1 MRSQLCGLRK
11 ETIVAGRLDD
21 KVALISGAARGQ
33 GAAEARLFA
42 REGAKVVI
50 GDILDAE
57 AEQTAAGIEAAGGA
71 AVHVHLDVTQEADW
85 REAVSAAVGSFDR
98 LNVLVNNAGIL
109 RMEGLEETT
118 IEVWNEVI
126 AVNQTGVFLGMKYA
140 IPAMRAAGG
149 GSIINI
155 SSTSGLIGSPKASA
169 YHASKGAVRLLT
181 KSAAIQYASENI
193 RINSVHPGVITTT
206 MVTEN
211 VDADTRAL
219 FEQAT
224 PLGREGT
231 VEEVANGALY
241 LASDESSY
249 MTGAELI
256 LDGGY
261 TAQ

>member
-1 MRSQLCGLRK
+1 MP
-11 ETIVAGRLDD
+11 GRLAD
-21 KVALISGAARGQ
+21 KVALISGGARGQ
-33 GAAEARLFA
+33 GATEARVFA
-42 REGAKVVI
+42 REGAKVMI
-50 GDILDAE
+50 GDVLEAE
-57 AEQTAAGIEAAGGA
+57 AEQTAAEIEAAGGA
-71 AVHVHLDVTQEADW
+71 ALHVRLDVTKEADW
-85 REAVSAAVGSFDR
+85 REAVGATVKGFGK

-118 IEVWNEVI
+118 LEIWDDVI
-126 AVNQTGVFLGMKYA
+126 AVNQTGVFLGMKHA
-140 IPAMRAAGG
+140 IPAMRDAGG

-155 SSTSGLIGSPKASA
+155 SSTSGLIGSPGASA
-169 YHASKGAVRLLT
+169 YHASKGAVRFLT
-181 KSAAIQYASENI
+181 KGAAIQYARENI
-193 RINSVHPGVITTT
+193 RVNSVHPGVITTK

-211 VDADTRAL
+211 IARETREL